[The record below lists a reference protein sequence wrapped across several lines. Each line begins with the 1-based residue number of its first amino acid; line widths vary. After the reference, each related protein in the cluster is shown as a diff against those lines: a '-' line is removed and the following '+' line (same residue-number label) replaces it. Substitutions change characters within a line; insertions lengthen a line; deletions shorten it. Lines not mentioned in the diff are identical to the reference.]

1 MLKEKMS
8 GNFPMLCQGFR
19 LLVSFPANVAF
30 ESILFCVR
38 SQMRVKV
45 NSVVE
50 LFVAF
55 IALECSIS
63 VDVVHVHSEVIL
75 RFVPE
80 ENEEEG

>member
-1 MLKEKMS
+1 
-8 GNFPMLCQGFR
+8 
-19 LLVSFPANVAF
+19 
-30 ESILFCVR
+30 
-38 SQMRVKV
+38 MRVKV

-75 RFVPE
+75 RFVPG
-80 ENEEEG
+80 ENEEEGLNFKTGFSIRAREINCIDEHPL